1 MNNFRTKTSRFA
13 IILYVMLLCA
23 ALCGVLSACDGKSAY
38 PLPTDSDAWV
48 LESIVVESERGTTTY
63 SVAVAEEIKKE
74 YSVSDENTA
83 EENEAN
89 MAKWI
94 VYEGMYLD
102 SSTVT
107 VDFTSKEVILGFADG
122 SDVYGTW
129 KRSGDAMSASM
140 IEYTFDGEKS
150 AGTCGRVE
158 EQDGARH
165 LILYVVYG
173 DTTFIF
179 NAPV

>member
-1 MNNFRTKTSRFA
+1 MNSFRTKTSKFA
-13 IILYVMLLCA
+13 IILCVMLLCA

-38 PLPTDSDAWV
+38 PLPTDSDVWV

-63 SVAVAEEIKKE
+63 SVALAEQLKAEHPD
-74 YSVSDENTA
+74 DES
-83 EENEAN
+83 
-89 MAKWI
+89 KWLK
-94 VYEGMYLD
+94 YEGMPLD

-158 EQDGARH
+158 EQDGTRH

>member
-1 MNNFRTKTSRFA
+1 MNIFRTKTSKFA
-13 IILYVMLLCA
+13 IILCVMMLCA

-63 SVAVAEEIKKE
+63 SVALAEQLKKE
-74 YSVSDENTA
+74 HPDDES
-83 EENEAN
+83 
-89 MAKWI
+89 KWLK
-94 VYEGMYLD
+94 YEGMPLD

-107 VDFTSKEVILGFADG
+107 VDFTSKEVIIGFADG

-129 KRSGDAMSASM
+129 RRSGDAMSASM

-158 EQDGARH
+158 EQDGTRH

-173 DTTFIF
+173 DTTFVF